1 LRESNGNIVYYRFGN
16 LARYDHI
23 VHAVFTRLGGVSRQ
37 PYASLNVGHFI
48 GDEHRAVETNH
59 RLIFQALN
67 LSSEAIVT
75 AHQVQGHNV
84 AVVEAGDGGRVIPQ
98 ADALVTDV
106 PGIALMLRFADCV
119 PVLIYD
125 PLRRAIGLA
134 HAGWK
139 GTIEGIAQEAVKTIA
154 EAYGSRPED
163 LVVGIGPS
171 IGPCCY
177 RVGRDVA
184 ESAQASLDVLA
195 RRGSAP
201 LLQRRSDGSFHFD
214 LWEANR
220 RQLARLGVKEIE
232 VAALCTACR
241 SGEFFSHRAE
251 GGRTGRFA
259 AVLGIKG

>member
-23 VHAVFTRLGGVSRQ
+23 VHAVFTRLGGVSLP
-37 PYASLNVGHFI
+37 PYNSLNVGHFI
-48 GDEHRAVETNH
+48 GDDHRAVEINH
-59 RLIFQALN
+59 HLIFQALN
-67 LSSEAIVT
+67 LSPEAIVT
-75 AHQVQGHNV
+75 ARQAQGHNV
-84 AVVEAGDGGRVIPQ
+84 AIVGAEDRGRVVPQ

-125 PLRRAIGLA
+125 PLRRAIGLV

-184 ESAQASLDVLA
+184 ESAQAS
-195 RRGSAP
+195 

-259 AVLGIKG
+259 AVLGIRG